1 MWAPSIQRYHHH
13 FQLMTDP
20 HWMSPRL
27 ESQCPPSSW
36 VVIISK
42 PQIYLSRKDQSCSDF
57 TVKSCQ
63 LRSCLFHQW
72 RVWQGS
78 ETLCSR
84 QNGSPWHLQCLSECQ
99 APRPSLS
106 TSPSLLDVQTVRGK
120 QVLPCW
126 LLSARDWNI
135 CFRQVLQM
143 LSYLWCYEQSLK
155 RYFRAGLLCSFR
167 LMLLF
172 VAK

>member
-1 MWAPSIQRYHHH
+1 MWAPSIQRHHHH

-20 HWMSPRL
+20 PL
-27 ESQCPPSSW
+27 NVSQTGISMPS
-36 VVIISK
+36 ILMGGYHSK

-72 RVWQGS
+72 RVWQGR

-99 APRPSLS
+99 APRPSFS
-106 TSPSLLDVQTVRGK
+106 PSPSLLDVQTVRGK

-126 LLSARDWNI
+126 LLSAHDWNI

-172 VAK
+172 IAK